1 MDETIN
7 IQEVSNSVTEN
18 ISTINDELNL
28 IVTLTGLS
36 ITAVFFALYFTKL
49 RSKQLL
55 NYVPNVWTSLGILG
69 TFIAI
74 VVSLDS
80 SGTSSLSDVDTL
92 VKNIIPAFTTSIIG
106 IIGAVVCSVAI
117 KIIYAYE
124 EKEEDEFY
132 RRTVGNEKSPEL
144 VLNDI
149 KVSLL
154 QLIKVSQNQE
164 ANIKIGRASCRE
176 RV

>member
-69 TFIAI
+69 TF
-74 VVSLDS
+74 SLDS

-149 KVSLL
+149 KVCYS
-154 QLIKVSQNQE
+154 
-164 ANIKIGRASCRE
+164 
-176 RV
+176 

>member
-106 IIGAVVCSVAI
+106 RG
-117 KIIYAYE
+117 
-124 EKEEDEFY
+124 
-132 RRTVGNEKSPEL
+132 
-144 VLNDI
+144 
-149 KVSLL
+149 
-154 QLIKVSQNQE
+154 
-164 ANIKIGRASCRE
+164 
-176 RV
+176 

>member
-80 SGTSSLSDVDTL
+80 SGTNSLSDVDTL
-92 VKNIIPAFTTSIIG
+92 VKKKYNTSIYH
-106 IIGAVVCSVAI
+106 
-117 KIIYAYE
+117 IYNRY
-124 EKEEDEFY
+124 Y
-132 RRTVGNEKSPEL
+132 WCG
-144 VLNDI
+144 
-149 KVSLL
+149 SLF
-154 QLIKVSQNQE
+154 
-164 ANIKIGRASCRE
+164 CRYKDYL
-176 RV
+176 RI

>member
-117 KIIYAYE
+117 KIISRTGFERYKSIIVTVDKGFPKSRSEYKIVFE
-124 EKEEDEFY
+124 QLY
-132 RRTVGNEKSPEL
+132 TPIRRIL
-144 VLNDI
+144 
-149 KVSLL
+149 
-154 QLIKVSQNQE
+154 
-164 ANIKIGRASCRE
+164 
-176 RV
+176 

>member
-92 VKNIIPAFTTSIIG
+92 VKNIIP
-106 IIGAVVCSVAI
+106 C
-117 KIIYAYE
+117 IYHIYNR
-124 EKEEDEFY
+124 Y
-132 RRTVGNEKSPEL
+132 YWCG
-144 VLNDI
+144 
-149 KVSLL
+149 SLF
-154 QLIKVSQNQE
+154 
-164 ANIKIGRASCRE
+164 CRYKDYL
-176 RV
+176 RI